1 MSQYEMN
8 PDLLPITI
16 SAKTFSA
23 TPSASRS
30 DLLYSTIE
38 ATIQD
43 LQTRSVLHRPELLV
57 ITDITTRE
65 GEQLWDRLEENFEPS
80 GIRKSLNSRTKT
92 LSIKL

>member
-1 MSQYEMN
+1 MVHSDIQGE
-8 PDLLPITI
+8 LPIKI
-16 SAKTFSA
+16 SATTFTA

-43 LQTRSVLHRPELLV
+43 LQTQSALDRPELLI
-57 ITDITTRE
+57 ITDITTQE
-65 GEQLWDRLEENFEPS
+65 GEQLWNRLEEIFES
-80 GIRKSLNSRTKT
+80 NGIRKSLNTRRRT

>member
-8 PDLLPITI
+8 PEVTITI
-16 SAKTFSA
+16 SATNFTA

-43 LQTRSVLHRPELLV
+43 LQTRSVLDRPELLV
-57 ITDITTRE
+57 ITDITTQE
-65 GEQLWDRLEENFEPS
+65 GEQLWGRLEENLESNGF
-80 GIRKSLNSRTKT
+80 RKPL
-92 LSIKL
+92 IHAGEF

>member
-1 MSQYEMN
+1 MSQHEMN

-16 SAKTFSA
+16 SAKAFTP

-43 LQTRSVLHRPELLV
+43 VQTRSVLYRPELLV
-57 ITDITTRE
+57 ITDITTQE
-65 GEQLWDRLEENFEPS
+65 CEQLWDRLEENFESS
-80 GIRKSLNSRTKT
+80 GIRKSLDTRTRT